1 MVVTTNLPLTITAT
15 SNVGGVHKECISTL
29 IYSVY
34 DKNDFK
40 LVKLANQSN
49 PLVLPEEFL
58 SEDTNIALRALVS
71 GPNQQFQ
78 QLLTVV
84 PKGFLRDDPVTNP
97 SVFLKSLQLQNLT
110 LRAVE
115 SKFDNAQSVVFVET
129 MAFDDP
135 NKFIEIIQN
144 ADLSVKIWTCVMVK
158 ELGSLSTCEVYGSF
172 KTTEKLSSNSL

>member
-1 MVVTTNLPLTITAT
+1 M
-15 SNVGGVHKECISTL
+15 
-29 IYSVY
+29 
-34 DKNDFK
+34 
-40 LVKLANQSN
+40 
-49 PLVLPEEFL
+49 
-58 SEDTNIALRALVS
+58 
-71 GPNQQFQ
+71 
-78 QLLTVV
+78 V

-97 SVFLKSLQLQNLT
+97 SVYLKSLQLQNLT

-115 SKFDNAQSVVFVET
+115 SKFDNAQSVIFVET

-158 ELGSLSTCEVYGSF
+158 ELSSLSTCEVYGSF